1 MSSKIEYISFGKEID
16 GTQYC
21 SAIETQAENL
31 IEDNENDAIIVFPA
45 KDKWASLR
53 SKDYRLTTE
62 NATAILPLPIYKI
75 KKMLLRPAAAGV
87 EITVFDNIGGYEVQ
101 KRIKVPIEYFVDSNG
116 KSYNLELDITQMVVT
131 AEEWKALPLSTGI
144 EQYKTGRYKD
154 NTFFYEENSNEI
166 LFSGTEF
173 RIGSSF
179 IGGIF
184 ADDTP
189 VYQRL
194 LTWLRNNVT
203 VDLGNYTYVYPSS
216 ESNLGV
222 DQVFKLDEVIGSSQI
237 LPPIDDD
244 VKNLQ
249 YRIEYIPIS
258 SKTKLRARKAAETTQ
273 EYIQPFNQRAEYNAV
288 SAFGKNM
295 YLTAQK
301 TGTPEIKVVKNY
313 KNLAD
318 IPPIGALVRHNG
330 KLYRLVVNSYH
341 LYNTVFIQV
350 THTLSENWE
359 NRSKHIAV
367 NQKYRNWNI
376 PQDILW
382 RNLYWEDYLICSSEE
397 PTQSTKG
404 SLPIAYAMGL
414 FNKNPNINKTI
425 SYMAWIFK
433 DNSYKGV
440 VCPISTYGTANSLVF
455 TATFKDALSAGLSK
469 VNKDYC
475 EEALYCKENG
485 ELDFATVILTSDIG
499 VGYYNFEEGEY
510 SGINATIEQLNKQS
524 DLYPKIENI
533 DQETKGNAPKDEI
546 FREDFRILKDA
557 GEALKFTYQVHIM
570 PSVADIGKIII
581 GNKFAELNPLIKR
594 WETADKGLKVVYLTK
609 YLRDGEDKLLTEN
622 IAEEKALEDYAGDFG
637 FIGDDGLPIIESDYG
652 FITINK
658 ITNENIKAWAIV
670 DKDYHLIVGRNDTE
684 TSIYFSMSHSKL

>member
-1 MSSKIEYISFGKEID
+1 MSSKIDYISFGKEID

-31 IEDNENDAIIVFPA
+31 IEDNENDAVIVFPA

-75 KKMLLRPAAAGV
+75 KKMAIRGLVDIATYKVSIQVSDTNEGYKW
-87 EITVFDNIGGYEVQ
+87 ITV
-101 KRIKVPIEYFVDSNG
+101 PLTSFVDENG
-116 KSYNLELDITQMVVT
+116 NSFQDIDITEMIVT
-131 AEEWKALPLSTGI
+131 AEEWQALPLAESE
-144 EQYKTGRYKD
+144 EQYITGRYKD
-154 NTFFYEENSNEI
+154 NTFFYEKNSNEI
-166 LFSGTEF
+166 LFSGTQF

-194 LTWLRNNVT
+194 LKRVANKIRKFK
-203 VDLGNYTYVYPSS
+203 YIYKASASYPT
-216 ESNLGV
+216 
-222 DQVFKLDEVIGSSQI
+222 DQVFYLENVIGSVSNI
-237 LPPIDDD
+237 VPINTD
-244 VKNLQ
+244 VRNLQ
-249 YRIEYIPIS
+249 YRIEYIPVS

-273 EYIQPFNQRAEYNAV
+273 EYIQPFNQRAELNAV

-313 KNLAD
+313 KNIAD

-367 NQKYRNWNI
+367 DQKYRNWNI

-382 RNLYWEDYLICSSEE
+382 RNLYWEDYLICSSEK

-469 VNKDYC
+469 LDKDYC

-510 SGINATIEQLNKQS
+510 SGITATVEQLNKQS

-533 DQETKGNAPKDEI
+533 DQWTKGNAPKDEI

-609 YLRDGEDKLLTEN
+609 YLRDGEDKLLTAN

-670 DKDYHLIVGRNDTE
+670 DKDYHLIIGRNDTE
-684 TSIYFSMSHSKL
+684 RSIYFSMSHSKL

>member
-1 MSSKIEYISFGKEID
+1 MSSKIDYISFGKEID

-75 KKMLLRPAAAGV
+75 KKMAIRGLVDIATYTVSIQVSDTNEGYKW
-87 EITVFDNIGGYEVQ
+87 ITV
-101 KRIKVPIEYFVDSNG
+101 PLTSFVDENG
-116 KSYNLELDITQMVVT
+116 NSFQDIDITEMIVT
-131 AEEWKALPLSTGI
+131 AEEWQALPLAESE
-144 EQYKTGRYKD
+144 EQYITKQYKD
-154 NTFFYEENSNEI
+154 NTFFYEANSNEI
-166 LFSGTEF
+166 LFLGNEF
-173 RIGSSF
+173 RIGPSIF
-179 IGGIF
+179 GGFF
-184 ADDTP
+184 ADNSP

-194 LTWLRNNVT
+194 LKRVANKIRKFK
-203 VDLGNYTYVYPSS
+203 YIYKASASYPT
-216 ESNLGV
+216 
-222 DQVFKLDEVIGSSQI
+222 DQVFYLENVIGSVSNI
-237 LPPIDDD
+237 VPINAD
-244 VKNLQ
+244 VRNLQ
-249 YRIEYIPIS
+249 YRIEYIPVA

-273 EYIQPFNQRAEYNAV
+273 EYIQPFNQRAELNAV

-313 KNLAD
+313 KKLAD

-382 RNLYWEDYLICSSEE
+382 RNLYWEDYLICSSN
-397 PTQSTKG
+397 PINPLSKG
-404 SLPIAYAMGL
+404 SVETKYLTGVLTNSYYKKP
-414 FNKNPNINKTI
+414 I
-425 SYMAWIFK
+425 SYMCWFFDAENDDAVI
-433 DNSYKGV
+433 NGNNGV
-440 VCPISTYGTANSLVF
+440 AVPVSTYGTANSLVF

-469 VNKDYC
+469 VKVDDEYYC

-485 ELDFATVILTSDIG
+485 TLDFATVILTSDIG
-499 VGYYNFEEGEY
+499 VGDYNFKEGEFTEHPDLVVAY
-510 SGINATIEQLNKQS
+510 DLLNESSNKYPQIATLWG
-524 DLYPKIENI
+524 LRL
-533 DQETKGNAPKDEI
+533 NAPKDEI

-557 GEALKFTYQVHIM
+557 GETLKFTYQVHII
-570 PSVADIGKIII
+570 PALEDVGKIII
-581 GNKFAELNPLIKR
+581 GNKFAEVNTLITRQKPS
-594 WETADKGLKVVYLTK
+594 EHGLKVVYLNK
-609 YLRDGEDKLLTEN
+609 YLRDGESKV
-622 IAEEKALEDYAGDFG
+622 I
-637 FIGDDGLPIIESDYG
+637 DGILSDYG
-652 FITINK
+652 VFRTDYFDENTPYLSINQ
-658 ITNENIKAWAIV
+658 ITNTDIKAWAVV
-670 DKDYHLIVGRNDTE
+670 DKNNNLIIGRNDTNVN
-684 TSIYFSMSHSKL
+684 IYFKCSHNRE

>member
-1 MSSKIEYISFGKEID
+1 MSSKIDYISFGKEID

-31 IEDNENDAIIVFPA
+31 IEDNENDAVIVFPA
-45 KDKWASLR
+45 KNKWATLR
-53 SKDYRLTTE
+53 TKDYKLTTE

-75 KKMLLRPAAAGV
+75 KKMAIRGLVDIATYKVSIQVSDTNEGYKW
-87 EITVFDNIGGYEVQ
+87 ITV
-101 KRIKVPIEYFVDSNG
+101 PLTSFVDENG
-116 KSYNLELDITQMVVT
+116 NSFQDIDITEMIVT
-131 AEEWKALPLSTGI
+131 AEEWQALPLAESE
-144 EQYKTGRYKD
+144 EQYITGKYKD
-154 NTFFYEENSNEI
+154 NTFFYEANSNEI
-166 LFSGTEF
+166 LFLGKNF
-173 RIGSSF
+173 RIGPSIF
-179 IGGIF
+179 GGFF
-184 ADDTP
+184 ADDSP

-194 LTWLRNNVT
+194 LKRVANKIRKFK
-203 VDLGNYTYVYPSS
+203 YIYKASASYPT
-216 ESNLGV
+216 
-222 DQVFKLDEVIGSSQI
+222 DQVFYLENVIGSVSNI
-237 LPPIDDD
+237 VPINAA
-244 VKNLQ
+244 VQNLQ

-273 EYIQPFNQRAEYNAV
+273 EYIQPFNQRAELNAV

-367 NQKYRNWNI
+367 DQKYRNWNI

-397 PTQSTKG
+397 PTKSTKG

-425 SYMAWIFK
+425 SYMAWIFD
-433 DNSYKGV
+433 DNGYKGV

-469 VNKDYC
+469 VNDNYC
-475 EEALYCKENG
+475 EEALYCKKNG
-485 ELDFATVILTSDIG
+485 EIDFATVILTSDIG

-510 SGINATIEQLNKQS
+510 SGINATVEQLNKQS

-533 DQETKGNAPKDEI
+533 DQGIKGNAPKDEI

-609 YLRDGEDKLLTEN
+609 YLRDGEDKLLTAN

-637 FIGDDGLPIIESDYG
+637 FIGDDGLPIIKSDYW
-652 FITINK
+652 FITIDK
-658 ITNENIKAWAIV
+658 ITNENIKAWAVV
-670 DKDYHLIVGRNDTE
+670 DKNNNLIIGRNDTNVN
-684 TSIYFSMSHSKL
+684 IYFKCSHNRE